1 MEPRPR
7 RWISVGVMSVLRGTN
22 FTLTTDAFADEGG
35 AIALAE
41 SRGEHP
47 LALDIA
53 AVENDF
59 HWHDFQTTTYIVS
72 GELTVVARDTGE
84 TYTCGAGTMIRADEA
99 GIVHREVSEGY
110 RAVFGFDRDPKT
122 LTMPIDKPPRD

>member
-1 MEPRPR
+1 
-7 RWISVGVMSVLRGTN
+7 MSTIRCTN
-22 FTLTTDAFADEGG
+22 FTLIPDSFADEAA
-35 AIALAE
+35 AIAMAE
-41 SRGEHP
+41 SKGEHP
-47 LALDIA
+47 LALDIE

-99 GIVHREVSEGY
+99 GIVHREISDGY
-110 RAVFGFDRDPKT
+110 RAVFGFDRDPKA
-122 LTMPIDKPPRD
+122 LTMPIDKPPSD